1 MNILVIL
8 RQTQISLFR
17 ACRMGLIHLY
27 ANKTQNMKNGRQ
39 NLLDSVYQRM
49 ENYKLD
55 NPDCK
60 IFSVT
65 SSFVIDITKTTLLI
79 HM

>member
-1 MNILVIL
+1 M
-8 RQTQISLFR
+8 QI
-17 ACRMGLIHLY
+17 
-27 ANKTQNMKNGRQ
+27 KTQNMKNGRQ
-39 NLLDSVYQRM
+39 NLLESVYQRM
-49 ENYKLD
+49 EEYELD

>member
-1 MNILVIL
+1 MIL
-8 RQTQISLFR
+8 RQTQILLFR
-17 ACRMGLIHLY
+17 DCRMGLIHLY
-27 ANKTQNMKNGRQ
+27 ANKNTKYEEWSTK
-39 NLLDSVYQRM
+39 LLDSVYQRM

>member
-1 MNILVIL
+1 M
-8 RQTQISLFR
+8 QI
-17 ACRMGLIHLY
+17 
-27 ANKTQNMKNGRQ
+27 KTQNMKNGRQ

-49 ENYKLD
+49 EKYELD

>member
-1 MNILVIL
+1 M
-8 RQTQISLFR
+8 QI
-17 ACRMGLIHLY
+17 
-27 ANKTQNMKNGRQ
+27 KTQYTKNGRQ
-39 NLLDSVYQRM
+39 NFLDSAYQRM
-49 ENYKLD
+49 EKYKLD

>member
-1 MNILVIL
+1 MIL
-8 RQTQISLFR
+8 RQTQILLFR

-27 ANKTQNMKNGRQ
+27 ANKTQNMKHGRQ
-39 NLLDSVYQRM
+39 NLLDIVYQRM
-49 ENYKLD
+49 EKYKLD